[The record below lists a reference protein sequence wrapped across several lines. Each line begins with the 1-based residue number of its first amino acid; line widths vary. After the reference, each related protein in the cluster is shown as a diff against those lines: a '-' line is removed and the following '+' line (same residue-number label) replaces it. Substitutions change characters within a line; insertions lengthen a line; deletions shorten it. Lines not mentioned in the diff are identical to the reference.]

1 MSGPGQ
7 IVLMGSGE
15 LTPTMVPVHRELLRQ
30 FDGPRAVFIDTP
42 AGFQL
47 NVDQIS
53 ERAREYF
60 ETRLQTPLQVASLKS
75 VDRTSAYQTEEAYHR
90 LRGADYVLVGPGSPS
105 YAVRQWTRTKVPDI
119 LEEIVAR
126 GAVLVAASAASLTVG
141 RLTLPVYEI
150 YKVGEAPHWLD
161 GLDLLSRFELPL
173 VVVPHWN
180 NAEGGT
186 HDTRFCYMGQPRF
199 EELERLIPED
209 HGLIGLDEHTACIL
223 DLRSQEARVEGLG
236 TVSVRWRGVESVHPA
251 GTRFPFSVLQGRVPD
266 RAGPPPA
273 SVDRPPGGREA
284 EPSFWNEVHDLRA
297 RFEAA
302 LAVHQGNRAVGAL
315 LELDRAIWRAHE
327 SSENP
332 ELISQ
337 AREVYA
343 ELLVLIG
350 AHVESLP
357 GSEEEVLEPLVAALL
372 ELRAERRRTGRW
384 DDADALREALARAR
398 VAVEDTPEG
407 STWKIQR

>member
-1 MSGPGQ
+1 MHESRGLGD
-7 IVLMGSGE
+7 VYK
-15 LTPTMVPVHRELLRQ
+15 RQ
-30 FDGPRAVFIDTP
+30 
-42 AGFQL
+42 
-47 NVDQIS
+47 
-53 ERAREYF
+53 
-60 ETRLQTPLQVASLKS
+60 
-75 VDRTSAYQTEEAYHR
+75 
-90 LRGADYVLVGPGSPS
+90 
-105 YAVRQWTRTKVPDI
+105 
-119 LEEIVAR
+119 
-126 GAVLVAASAASLTVG
+126 
-141 RLTLPVYEI
+141 
-150 YKVGEAPHWLD
+150 
-161 GLDLLSRFELPL
+161 
-173 VVVPHWN
+173 
-180 NAEGGT
+180 T

-199 EELERLIPED
+199 EELERLIPGD

-223 DLRSQEARVEGLG
+223 DLKSQEARVEGLG

-251 GTRFPFSVLQGRVPD
+251 GTRFPFSVLQGRAPD
-266 RAGPPPA
+266 RAGPPAA
-273 SVDRPPGGREA
+273 SVDPLAGGREA

-302 LAVHQGNRAVGAL
+302 LAAHQGNRAVGAL
-315 LELDRAIWRAHE
+315 LELDRAIWKAHE

-337 AREVYA
+337 AREVHA
-343 ELLVLIG
+343 ELLVLIA

-407 STWKIQR
+407 STWKIRR